1 MVFPLLKFTGKRG
14 EHVVIAR
21 APAVDPGVAS
31 RRLAAAADDG
41 RLLLKPPSMA
51 PDRLVAQAQLLGDR
65 LHVLLA
71 FDEPHEHLEAQRVR
85 LASRAAVSG
94 V

>member
-1 MVFPLLKFTGKRG
+1 MKFTRKGG

-21 APAVDPGVAS
+21 AAAVDPRIAS
-31 RRLAAAADDG
+31 RHLAAAADDG
-41 RLLLKPPSMA
+41 SLLLKPPCMA

-71 FDEPHEHLEAQRVR
+71 FDEPHEYLEAQRVR
-85 LASRAAVSG
+85 LAPRAAVSG